1 MAPETQARLLE
12 PFFTTKAAAGHAGLG
27 LTSVA
32 RTMAQHGGFR
42 YCSSTPGEGTEFRLY
57 FLLAEAAPAPI
68 AAPAST
74 LAPFAGPPRHILIC
88 EDEPMVREAASL
100 VLTGAG
106 YRVTA
111 VADGVDGLC
120 RAAEPGAEPDLV
132 LTDFEIPGLHGFE
145 LLHSFQAMLARVPLV
160 VMTGRS
166 SAELPRHAHE
176 HGVAAVIEKPFS
188 REQLLIAVA
197 AALAHE
203 PR

>member
-1 MAPETQARLLE
+1 
-12 PFFTTKAAAGHAGLG
+12 
-27 LTSVA
+27 
-32 RTMAQHGGFR
+32 
-42 YCSSTPGEGTEFRLY
+42 
-57 FLLAEAAPAPI
+57 
-68 AAPAST
+68 
-74 LAPFAGPPRHILIC
+74 
-88 EDEPMVREAASL
+88 MVREAASL